1 MIITIY
7 YKMLRATVGLMGK
20 MIFKEQKQLW
30 EKSQTV
36 AVSIKPIKL
45 KGVPWVIVQID
56 STWAVIMCAICGSIK
71 M

>member
-1 MIITIY
+1 MCLMIITIY
-7 YKMLRATVGLMGK
+7 YTMLRATVRLMGR

-45 KGVPWVIVQID
+45 KDVP
-56 STWAVIMCAICGSIK
+56 
-71 M
+71 